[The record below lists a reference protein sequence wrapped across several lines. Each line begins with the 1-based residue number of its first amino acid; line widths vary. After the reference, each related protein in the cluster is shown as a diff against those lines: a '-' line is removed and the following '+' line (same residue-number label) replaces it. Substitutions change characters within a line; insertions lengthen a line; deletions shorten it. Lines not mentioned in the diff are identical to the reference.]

1 VRQCF
6 AQAASCLLRF
16 GEGELLVACLD
27 ALRDGAEQFAALF
40 VGARCPVGEGAFGG
54 VYGGVQ
60 FRFACDSTLG
70 DDLAVGG
77 VAHFVARTRVY
88 PFTVDVEPVG
98 LHRCV
103 SFGRGCLFALT
114 PSPSPTGWER
124 RACQPLWSAEAQ
136 LQH

>member
-1 VRQCF
+1 
-6 AQAASCLLRF
+6 LRF

-40 VGARCPVGEGAFGG
+40 VGARCPVGEGACGG

-60 FRFACDSTLG
+60 FHLASNGALG

-77 VAHFVARTRVY
+77 VAHLIARARVD
-88 PFTVDVEPVG
+88 PFTVDVEPVV

-103 SFGRGCLFALT
+103 SLGGRLRKDCCFDFLLKVPPARGGNLDDAN
-114 PSPSPTGWER
+114 G
-124 RACQPLWSAEAQ
+124 
-136 LQH
+136 

>member
-1 VRQCF
+1 MVSPSVAGAMPAKYSNTAIVAGMSCASRF

-40 VGARCPVGEGAFGG
+40 VGTRCPVGEGACSS

-60 FRFACDSTLG
+60 FRLACDGALG

-77 VAHFVARTRVY
+77 VAHFVARACVY
-88 PFTVDVEPVG
+88 PFTVDVESVG

-103 SFGRGCLFALT
+103 SLGGEVA
-114 PSPSPTGWER
+114 
-124 RACQPLWSAEAQ
+124 
-136 LQH
+136 